1 MNFFCQ
7 LLPWLLGLG
16 SALLGGLIGW
26 YWYRRSHYHADLS
39 ADVSENVDVY
49 QHPAFLEYQGR
60 YNALEQ
66 AHQSQQAQFTAQFAD
81 KDRELQALRLEH
93 RNVLTEKDAHI
104 THLTSEHGALKS
116 ESDNAHIQLAELK
129 TNFDDHKVTH
139 NTLLT
144 QVNSLQSELQE
155 APKEVIKE
163 VEKIVHVEVIKH
175 VPVEVV
181 KEIHAHALTHA
192 PVESVREIE
201 KIVHVEVPVEV
212 IRNVPVEVVKEIN
225 THALTHAPVETVR
238 EVEKIVHVEVEKLVE
253 VPVEVIKEV
262 EKIVMVDRPVEV
274 VKEIHAH
281 ALTHAPVE
289 SVREIEKI
297 VHVEVPVEV
306 IRNVPVEVVKEI
318 YAHALTH
325 ASVESVREVE
335 KLVEVPVE
343 VIRNVPVEVVKEI
356 HAHALTH
363 EAVESV
369 REVERV
375 VTVDNTATANANGK
389 RSYNMSITA
398 DEAHA
403 SDYGHT
409 YLHSGDYKT
418 FNYHY
423 WKGED
428 GWYYLYFLNQ
438 AGHVVLMSDGYPTE
452 DECRHNLAHILIHAD
467 EIDYY
472 TRHTLRNGYYFY
484 YLRDAEDNILAH
496 SPRYKSATAM
506 EQGILA
512 FLGGKPRRDDLK
524 IVEGIGPK
532 IEELL
537 NAEGIYTWRQLSRT
551 NVEVIKRILTE
562 AGPRF
567 KMHNPTTWARQ
578 SEYAADGRFAELK
591 VWQDELNGGKE

>member
-1 MNFFCQ
+1 
-7 LLPWLLGLG
+7 
-16 SALLGGLIGW
+16 
-26 YWYRRSHYHADLS
+26 
-39 ADVSENVDVY
+39 
-49 QHPAFLEYQGR
+49 
-60 YNALEQ
+60 
-66 AHQSQQAQFTAQFAD
+66 
-81 KDRELQALRLEH
+81 
-93 RNVLTEKDAHI
+93 
-104 THLTSEHGALKS
+104 
-116 ESDNAHIQLAELK
+116 
-129 TNFDDHKVTH
+129 
-139 NTLLT
+139 
-144 QVNSLQSELQE
+144 
-155 APKEVIKE
+155 
-163 VEKIVHVEVIKH
+163 
-175 VPVEVV
+175 VEVV

-192 PVESVREIE
+192 
-201 KIVHVEVPVEV
+201 
-212 IRNVPVEVVKEIN
+212 
-225 THALTHAPVETVR
+225 A
-238 EVEKIVHVEVEKLVE
+238 
-253 VPVEVIKEV
+253 
-262 EKIVMVDRPVEV
+262 
-274 VKEIHAH
+274 
-281 ALTHAPVE
+281 
-289 SVREIEKI
+289 
-297 VHVEVPVEV
+297 
-306 IRNVPVEVVKEI
+306 
-318 YAHALTH
+318 
-325 ASVESVREVE
+325 VESVREVE
-335 KLVEVPVE
+335 KLIEVPVE

-356 HAHALTH
+356 HAHALTHSAVESVREVEKVVMVDRPVEVVKEINATAIWASPVETVREVEKRVEVPFEVVRNVPVEVVKEIHATALTH